1 MDNDDRYRSQ
11 QGKHGTSYLLS
22 LLVWSGLHRSPWP
35 FCDITQAR
43 AVTRGARSALELA
56 STEWGRNPTTFESI
70 LLDLSEADAE
80 GEPFN
85 GGFNSKADELY
96 KQVLKQTEGGA
107 NDIDYFAQSLLK
119 AHCHNG
125 LARFALLENQVE
137 STRGPV
143 LAQDLAEKALAEATS
158 VLIGPSVPIFL
169 WKAASASGS
178 SALFHLNVARQLV
191 ADSLVRA
198 SRPSDAQSF
207 LEDAVRDNPSDF
219 DAAFAL
225 GAFRLRMTLYET
237 DTPSPEE
244 AKMAQTQLLKSAR
257 INSEKAGPFALL
269 GIYYEVQEDLK
280 RALGCYSKALLL
292 DPSNPSA
299 GRGVIRLKKSFT
311 EMQKICETA
320 TNSNSPVNGWA
331 WRMIGQHK
339 AMVENDDE
347 LAIVCFHTALR
358 CRDIECPHNES
369 LSVFFVPPRGDKSGL
384 SSEFA
389 DVWADL
395 AGCYRRVGRYA
406 AAVRAFNS
414 AWQADGDK
422 LSSTVLCSWAQGKQ
436 LLGMKNL
443 HQ

>member
-1 MDNDDRYRSQ
+1 
-11 QGKHGTSYLLS
+11 
-22 LLVWSGLHRSPWP
+22 
-35 FCDITQAR
+35 
-43 AVTRGARSALELA
+43 
-56 STEWGRNPTTFESI
+56 
-70 LLDLSEADAE
+70 
-80 GEPFN
+80 
-85 GGFNSKADELY
+85 LY

-107 NDIDYFAQSLLK
+107 NNIDSYVLSLLK
-119 AHCHNG
+119 AHCQNG
-125 LARFALLENQVE
+125 LARLALLENRIE

-143 LAQDLAEKALAEATS
+143 AQDLAEVALAEAIS
-158 VLIGPSVPIFL
+158 VRVAPSVPFFL
-169 WKAASASGS
+169 WTAASASGS

-198 SRPSDAQSF
+198 SRPSDAESF

-237 DTPSPEE
+237 DTQSSEE

-257 INSEKAGPFALL
+257 IDSGKAGPFALL
-269 GIYYEVQEDLK
+269 GMWYEVQKDLQ
-280 RALGCYSKALLL
+280 RAFGCYSKALLL

-299 GRGVIRLKKSFT
+299 GRGVLRLKSFT
-311 EMQKICETA
+311 EVQKICETA
-320 TNSNSPVNGWA
+320 TNSNSPVSGWA
-331 WRMIGQHK
+331 WRVIGQHK

-347 LAIVCFHTALR
+347 LAILCFHTALR
-358 CRDIECPHNES
+358 CRDIECPQNEP
-369 LSVFFVPPRGDKSGL
+369 LSVFFAPPRGDKSGL

-414 AWQADGDK
+414 AWQADGDN
-422 LSSTVLCSWAQGKQ
+422 LSSTVFCSWAQGKQ
-436 LLGMKNL
+436 LLVTKNL
-443 HQ
+443 RQ